1 MIHFIYSP
9 IQNDGGSPGELK
21 YRFAIS
27 ILINVLADSVITND
41 INATFNAASFHFLFV
56 CKIKCGGVR

>member
-1 MIHFIYSP
+1 MMGAVPESSHFLK
-9 IQNDGGSPGELK
+9 LK

-41 INATFNAASFHFLFV
+41 INATFNLHPFIILFV